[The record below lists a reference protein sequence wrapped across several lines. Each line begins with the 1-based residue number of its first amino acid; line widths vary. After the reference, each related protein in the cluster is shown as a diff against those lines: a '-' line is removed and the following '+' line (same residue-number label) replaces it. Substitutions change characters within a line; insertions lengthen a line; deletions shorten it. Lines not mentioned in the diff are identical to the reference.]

1 MTSEMEK
8 TADYLNQVY
17 YRLELKRAELTHA
30 LFHRIFELESGF
42 YNGHYRK
49 WEDGIFHMDYYPIP
63 VISVKNYCDIEIG
76 LDSIS
81 ISTKLKRNAALS
93 YDYSK
98 LHAYRFEV
106 YGVEDYLADYYHEGM
121 TVQQLL
127 GNMKT
132 SEEHEIAFSF
142 RFDFDTHGEAIYAIV
157 KLLRREGF
165 YY

>member
-1 MTSEMEK
+1 MTNEMET

-17 YRLELKRAELTHA
+17 YRLELKQAELVHA

-49 WEDGIFHMDYYPIP
+49 REDGSFHMDYYPIP

-121 TVQQLL
+121 SVQQLL
-127 GNMKT
+127 DNLQA
-132 SEEHEIAFSF
+132 SEEREIAFSF
-142 RFDFDTHGEAIYAIV
+142 RFDFDTDGETIYAFV